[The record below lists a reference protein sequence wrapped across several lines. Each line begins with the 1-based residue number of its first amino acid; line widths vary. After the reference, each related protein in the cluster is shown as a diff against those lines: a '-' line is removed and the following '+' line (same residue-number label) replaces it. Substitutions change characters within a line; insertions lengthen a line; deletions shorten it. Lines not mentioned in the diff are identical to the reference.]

1 MAEFV
6 KHAIHITDYI
16 EDIFTLA
23 EKIKDSGK
31 KYKYVYGIPRGG
43 LMVAV
48 YLSHEL
54 EIELIMDLMEVVFEE
69 NSDILIVDDL
79 TDTGKTL
86 KEYYQYDCAVLYKKP
101 RSTVKPKFFI
111 EETADDTW
119 LVFPYEKIDEIPN
132 REL

>member
-6 KHAIHITDYI
+6 KQAIHITDYI

-31 KYKYVYGIPRGG
+31 KYKYIYGIPRGG

-54 EIELIMDLMEVVFEE
+54 EIELITDLIEVVFEE
-69 NSDILIVDDL
+69 YKEILIVDDL
-79 TDTGKTL
+79 TDTGRTL
-86 KEYYQYDCAVLYKKP
+86 DDYLNYDCAVLYKKP
-101 RSTVKPKFFI
+101 RSTVKPKFFV
-111 EETADDTW
+111 EEMEDDIW

>member
-1 MAEFV
+1 MAEFTKQV
-6 KHAIHITDYI
+6 IHLTDYI

-31 KYKYVYGIPRGG
+31 KYKYIYGIPRGG
-43 LMVAV
+43 LMLAV

-54 EIELIMDLMEVVFEE
+54 EIELITDLIEVIFEDNKE
-69 NSDILIVDDL
+69 VLIVDDL

-86 KEYYQYDCAVLYKKP
+86 KEYYQYECAVLYKKP
-101 RSTVKPKFFI
+101 RSTIKPKFFV
-111 EETADDTW
+111 EEIADETW
-119 LVFPYEKIDEIPN
+119 VVFPYEKINEIPN